1 MRPRVRLVYR
11 CGKENDGREIVDM
24 NSRVHF
30 VRGHTVSR
38 RERCLGAANVMV
50 RARLAVDAAPARVPP
65 GLTAQSPAG
74 VWGGALPSG
83 GDTREYTARQ
93 GHAERSP
100 GGGRGWAA
108 AISRT
113 AGWGVAGRR

>member
-1 MRPRVRLVYR
+1 
-11 CGKENDGREIVDM
+11 
-24 NSRVHF
+24 
-30 VRGHTVSR
+30 
-38 RERCLGAANVMV
+38 MV